1 MSKIDKKKAK
11 QRMFAVIGLVLIV
24 AMLVTTFVSALF
36 V

>member
-1 MSKIDKKKAK
+1 MKKNDKKKAK
-11 QRMFAVIGLVLIV
+11 QRLFAVIGLVLIA